1 MQKKV
6 LAINDISCV
15 GRCSLT
21 VALPVISSVGLECSI
36 LPTAILSTHT
46 GGFTGFTFLDFTD
59 EMKKVSKHWLE
70 LDRKFDAI
78 YTGFLGSIEQVSVV
92 CDITNAFKENNI
104 IIVDPAMADNGELY
118 KIFNSEFP
126 NEMKKLCLLGDVII
140 PNITEACLLTGYT
153 YQKDNHSDEYLMGLI
168 NALKNEGM
176 KNIVLTGV
184 SKKDGRIGAL
194 CYNNKTK
201 EIYYYD
207 EEIIPGYYHGTGDV
221 FASVFT
227 SCFIKGKS
235 LEESTKIAVDI
246 TVASIKETI
255 KYPNID
261 IKYGVCFEEVLPLLI
276 DHIK

>member
-70 LDRKFDAI
+70 LNRKFDAI

-140 PNITEACLLTGYT
+140 PNITEACLLTGYI
-153 YQKDNHSDEYLMGLI
+153 YQKDNHSDEYLTGLI

-201 EIYYYD
+201 ETYYYD